1 MPRPISRQLFALLL
15 CGAFWILCGGPLHA
29 AGSDRLINISS
40 RTQVGTGADVMIAGF
55 IIGPGSSKQ
64 VLIRAIGP
72 TLSGYGVNG
81 VLADPLLTL
90 YDSTGTAIDS
100 NDNWTSAD
108 TAAISA
114 AGATTLP
121 AGSKDAVL
129 VETLP
134 PGAYTA
140 IVSGLN
146 NTTGIALVEV
156 FEIDG
161 TSRLMNI
168 STRAQVGAGA
178 AVMISG
184 LIVGPGSTRHILL
197 RALGPTLKNFSI
209 NDALPD
215 PKITVFDGSGKAIAS
230 NDNWGDTDPAGISAA
245 TTAAGAAG
253 FSTGSKDSAL
263 VLDLPPGG
271 YTAQVSSVDGSAG
284 VALIEAYDITAG
296 ANTPGGPVA
305 APEVVSVSATTP
317 TTALGNP
324 VPAAIT
330 FTRSGDLSAPL
341 TVSYAM
347 SGDAVS
353 GIDYTGANGSVT
365 FGAGSPSAVVSIT
378 PLASTNT
385 GSKIATLT
393 VNANA
398 AYSVATASAQVTL
411 YYSAGTLYF
420 ANLRT
425 SSSATASTAYG
436 TATVQ
441 LSPDETTISAT
452 ISYSNLSSGETDAH
466 LFMQD
471 GTTTGIYLFKLP
483 AGTPASTTWVIK
495 ATAGYSVAQI
505 VAALK
510 AGNVYVELDTVNYP
524 SGELNASLL
533 SANGSQSFTP
543 PAAPPALPSGAPTAQ
558 DAARFL
564 MQATFGPTKAEID
577 ALTQST
583 LDTWITNQMTLPAS
597 SHRTETVNDFNTYN
611 TSPTTT
617 KPTSTNR
624 QESWWKIAVTGQDQ
638 LRQRVAFALSEIF
651 VISDQN
657 STVGNWEEAVANYN
671 DLLAND
677 AFGNFRTL
685 LEDVTLSPMMGV
697 YLSSIK
703 NSKATSTTEPDEN
716 YAREVMQLFTVGLN
730 QLQPDGSLKLD
741 ASGLPIPTYDQTVVS
756 TTARVFTGWQF
767 HNAAPTKNNFRSG
780 GSVIDDYVQPMTLN
794 PNFHD
799 TGAKTIIGGLQLP
812 ANQDGATDLKQTL
825 DALFNHPNTGPF
837 FCRQLIQRLVT
848 SNPSPAYVYRVAKVF
863 ADNGSGVRGD
873 LGAVVRAILLD
884 YEARS
889 TDVLR
894 TPGAG
899 KLKEPLLRMSALLR
913 AFSGAADNGRYAM
926 NPDSSFGQ
934 SALHATTVFNFFT
947 PDYVSPGVLGAAG
960 LYAPEFQIV
969 TGGTAITAPNTLYN
983 TIYATRGATTI
994 GLTYTVAPDPSD
1006 PVALVD
1012 YLNLVLTANSMS
1024 STIHDRI
1031 VAALTAMPKSTTTT
1045 EKYRSA
1051 IYLVVSTQSAA
1062 VQK

>member
-1 MPRPISRQLFALLL
+1 MPRPILRRNLALLCCAL
-15 CGAFWILCGGPLHA
+15 WIFCGAVLHA
-29 AGSDRLINISS
+29 AGTDRLINISS
-40 RTQVGTGADVMIAGF
+40 RTQVGTGSDVMIAGF

-72 TLSGYGVNG
+72 TLSTYGVKG
-81 VLADPLLTL
+81 VLADPVLTL
-90 YDSTGTAIDS
+90 YDSSGTAIDS

-108 TAAISA
+108 SAAIVA

-121 AGSKDAVL
+121 TGSRDAVL

-134 PGAYTA
+134 PGGYTA

-146 NTTGIALVEV
+146 KTTGIALVEV

-178 AVMISG
+178 SMMISG

-209 NDALPD
+209 NDALAD
-215 PKITVFDGSGKAIAS
+215 PKITVFDGSGKVIAS

-245 TTAAGAAG
+245 TTAAGATG
-253 FSTGSKDSAL
+253 FPTGSKDAAL

-271 YTAQVSSVDGSAG
+271 YTAQVSSVDGTTG
-284 VALIEAYDITAG
+284 VALIEAYDITSDTS
-296 ANTPGGPVA
+296 TPGNPVTV
-305 APEVVSVSATTP
+305 PDVVSAAATTP
-317 TTALGNP
+317 TTAIGNIK
-324 VPAAIT
+324 PAAIT
-330 FTRSGDLSAPL
+330 FTRSGDLSAAL
-341 TVSYAM
+341 TVNYST
-347 SGDAVS
+347 GGTAVS
-353 GIDYTGANGSVT
+353 GTDYSGATGSVT
-365 FGAGSPSAVVSIT
+365 FDPGSSSAVVSIT

-385 GSKIATLT
+385 GSKTAIFTITAGSGYSIATP
-393 VNANA
+393 
-398 AYSVATASAQVTL
+398 SAQVTL
-411 YYSAGTLYF
+411 YYAPGTLYF

-425 SSSATASTAYG
+425 ASGATASTAYG
-436 TATVQ
+436 TATVL
-441 LSPDETTISAT
+441 LSADETSIST
-452 ISYSNLSSGETDAH
+452 TLSYSNLSSGETDAH

-471 GTTTGIYLFKLP
+471 GSPTGIYLLKLP
-483 AGTPASTTWVIK
+483 SGTPASTTWII
-495 ATAGYSVAQI
+495 APTGGYSVAQI

-510 AGNVYVELDTVNYP
+510 AGNVYIDLDTVNYP

-533 SANGSQSFTP
+533 SANGSQTFTP
-543 PAAPPALPSGAPTAQ
+543 PAAPPALPAGAPTAQ

-564 MQATFGPTKAEID
+564 QQATFGPTKADID

-583 LDTWITNQMTLPAS
+583 FDAWITTQIALPAS

-611 TSPTTT
+611 TSTTT
-617 KPTSTNR
+617 TRPTSTNR
-624 QESWWKIAVTGQDQ
+624 QEAWWKIAVTGQDQ
-638 LRQRVAFALSEIF
+638 LRQRVAFALSEIL

-657 STVGNWEEAVANYN
+657 STVGNWEEGAANYY
-671 DLLAND
+671 DILVND

-685 LEDVTLSPMMGV
+685 LEDVTLNPMMGV

-703 NSKATSTTEPDEN
+703 NSKATATTEPDEN

-730 QLQPDGSLKLD
+730 QLQPDGTLKLD

-767 HNAAPTKNNFRSG
+767 HNTAPTKNNFRSG
-780 GSVIDDYVQPMTLN
+780 GSVIDDYIQPMSQN
-794 PNFHD
+794 SFYHD
-799 TGAKTIIGGLQLP
+799 VGAKTIINGIQLP

-825 DALFNHPNTGPF
+825 DTLFNHANTGPF
-837 FCRQLIQRLVT
+837 ICRQLIQRLVT
-848 SNPSPAYVYRVAKVF
+848 SNPSPAYVYRVAQVF
-863 ADNGSGVRGD
+863 ANNGNGIRGD
-873 LGAVVRAILLD
+873 LAAVVRAILLD

-889 TDVLR
+889 TDLLPV
-894 TPGAG
+894 PGTG
-899 KLKEPLLRMSALLR
+899 KLKEPLLRMTAVLR
-913 AFSGAADNGRYAM
+913 AFNGAADNGRFAL

-934 SALHATTVFNFFT
+934 SALHATTVFNFFIPT
-947 PDYVSPGVLGAAG
+947 YVSPGTLGSAG

-969 TGGTAITAPNTLYN
+969 TGSTAITAPNQLYN
-983 TIYATRGATTI
+983 TVYATRSATTV

-1006 PVALVD
+1006 PVALSD
-1012 YLNLVLTANSMS
+1012 YLNLVLTANSMP
-1024 STIHDRI
+1024 TATHDRI
-1031 VAALTAMPKSTTTT
+1031 VTALKAMPTSTTTT

-1051 IYLVVSTQSAA
+1051 IYLVISTQSAA